1 MDSVASILFAALS
14 IVVIDLLLGG
24 DNAIVIAMAV
34 QSLPERQRKMGIMAG
49 AAGAVVIRIVLT
61 FFAAQLLELPYIRLV
76 GGVLILWIGAQLL
89 GGTGGNAHGGKSA
102 RGLGHAIWMILL
114 ADVTMS
120 LDNILAVAAASK
132 GNLTLLI
139 LGLGL
144 SITFVV
150 FASDVLSKLMDRYPI
165 IVWIGA
171 AILGRVGGDMILA
184 DKWLLGYFHPSTAVE
199 IGGQILGAG
208 LVLGCGWLLRNKKG
222 RKLRPAASDS

>member
-1 MDSVASILFAALS
+1 MDSVASVLIAAIS

-34 QSLPERQRKMGIMAG
+34 QSLPARQRKIGITAG

-89 GGTGGNAHGGKSA
+89 GGTGGSAHGGKSA

-184 DKWLLGYFHPSTAVE
+184 DKWLLRFFHPSLFME

-208 LVLGCGWLLRNKKG
+208 LVLGCGWLLRNKKAK
-222 RKLRPAASDS
+222 KLHPTASD